1 MDEVDEFG
9 IPIKKTA
16 TKKQAV
22 DEFGIP
28 IKKKGS
34 SEPTAQ
40 EKSGVSP
47 TRPTTQGISSDTE
60 PPTRAQASVALGGP
74 TKLFGQEEEKRPT
87 SIMYGN
93 EPKKEGFV
101 PPSTPIDI
109 DQSIKYLE
117 KKKSNPKELKRLKEE
132 KARMPEQKPIEYYLN
147 KQIVN
152 NLTPAIDQAN
162 TITEEDKSERD
173 SEFENDWNKTGF
185 VNKLKQFG
193 SDILGSSVNLFNK
206 LGFIDESMTEED
218 TKIEPLKKYKDEVIK
233 EATENKV
240 KLSPEQFKIKVQEKY
255 NNDWDTDKKAYNL
268 TQLNYTLT
276 DEEQKAIREDKF
288 DNYKDLNTSQ
298 KYFLNTASTLSNVRD
313 NIGLDLVSL
322 DKELSEKI
330 KNGVNPTE
338 NEIQSYNNL
347 IEKYKKYHLDAQNAY
362 GKYAKNLDKVHSLE
376 TELDVFDNEN
386 FRSLEFLKRL
396 GIGVEQLGVGI
407 IDFTSY
413 LANLHAKSSPLNSSM
428 EISMYLHK
436 KANDLRGAIEEQN
449 KGLRD
454 TSNRFESVLS
464 NSVDF
469 ITENTPMVLGLV
481 YGGAPAMFGLA
492 GTTAGEK
499 YGEMLN
505 EDAEKK
511 KQISELNKKLESGEL
526 DANET
531 DIARQT
537 IEDLSAKE
545 DYNEFQEVVAPL
557 LHGGAMLIPLSKQLK
572 TIQNSGRVLLAGEKE
587 FPKIIENV
595 YKEKAANLFGKIK
608 TFAGESFDLGNQL
621 KLMTI
626 LQEVNNS
633 VVLGKDVDYKK
644 LLDLEVYATAPLLHG
659 MNKVAP
665 YLAGKV
671 TEPFMSKEDYKIID
685 ENTSQIFDLNK
696 KLESGELD
704 INEADIVKQ
713 TIKDLSAKSADVVNN
728 KLDRIGKYSKET
740 VDNILDATKQ
750 ASDLREKANRIISS
764 ENIDA
769 KQKKVVIEKLR
780 GEYNS
785 IEQTK
790 SELISGNAKK
800 IIYVKKATDIPIE
813 SERVKGAQ
821 YKVVEN
827 SIEKKLFEK
836 QQMSVNAPAV
846 EVTPTEVKA
855 EEITTTEVT
864 PTDVKAEEVKPAEEN
879 QYAKA
884 SFYFSKDNAEGNS
897 EPVSIQEQKDHDN
910 IIQKIVDKGVENN
923 DSAEKIRDK
932 VYKYLRNN
940 GVLLGG
946 FETFGIKEYVN
957 GKVEGTLKTDFV
969 DYRKPPPKPKEVEP
983 TEAKAEEVKPAI
995 ESPIEL
1001 KEGEELVDVKQ
1012 DKKGNTYTYVAETSE
1027 KDGVKT
1033 TKFKFNRSDKSSEQR
1048 SPTGVDADKVL
1059 DKYGY
1064 EIPADEIPEG
1074 AEIIEINEIREGE
1087 KTTGATVT
1095 FKHTETG
1102 NRFKGEIV
1110 LKPKAKEAKAE
1121 ETKTVNHNGIEY
1133 TKNDAGNWVNTKT
1146 GNEIKGIGDKGKE
1159 LIKTLDDLA
1168 KTAEVKEI
1176 VAPKEDLTAGK
1187 GLFSEP
1193 VEHVIKT
1200 AEDYKKSKGITVDA
1214 GERIT
1219 DIDVENSKKI
1229 ADAYDEMQSNP
1240 NDPEVKV
1247 AYNAMA
1253 NETMDQFKY
1262 LIDNGYTVE
1271 LYDGKTEPYKNSEEM
1286 LKDLRDNKHLY
1297 VFSTEEGFGDTPIT
1311 EKDRQENPL
1320 LKDSGFTDKNGK
1332 KLLINDAFR
1341 FVHDIFGHGER
1352 GNSFG
1357 AKGEENAWD
1366 VHSRMYSPEARRA
1379 MTTETRGQ
1387 NSWVNFNK
1395 EMRNED
1401 GSIKNKGDKGYLSPT
1416 ERPFADQK
1424 IGLLPEW
1431 VSKSIYETAEKPTEP
1446 AKKYADRAKELAD
1459 KVRNSDLPD
1468 WAKANIEGG
1477 KKQGVDANTMKEA
1490 LAKAIEKTGEL
1501 MDKGVEFAEAIKEA
1515 VKEMVDLLGEDK
1527 RASIEKDFSDYYN
1540 SIKEPITEEPK
1551 KENIVK
1557 KTVKSFFENDIAPMF
1572 KTTAEAAA
1580 ETIKA
1585 VVNTLSPKTGVG
1597 KEVVTKFYELVGDR
1611 NKATTFISKQVG
1623 EYKKTFDKMPD
1634 SERIDFI
1641 DRMKAGKPQATPEL
1655 DDIAKVISKLDKD
1668 LYDEITKY
1676 NPNLAWKENHFR
1688 VLWKKVPGTDK
1699 EKYWSFLSKRPI
1711 RGSRGF
1717 FGQSTLRS
1725 MSEGIE
1731 KGGVPYS
1738 TNPIE
1743 MFEMSYN
1750 DGMKYVTAQRI
1761 IDAFK
1766 KDGII
1771 KFVKSGQDVPD
1782 GYTKINDSVAN
1793 VYFKTDQGMV
1803 KTGEYWIQ
1811 EDPGRMLNNMLSRD
1825 YIRDTKLGTSLM
1837 GIKNF
1842 YTAIELG
1849 LSPFHAVAISLEQIA
1864 SGAGIGLRKI
1874 VNLGDIKGG
1883 IKDVLTAPFSPK
1895 TTFSLGRKYFKF
1907 ATAKEFENSPEGKS
1921 FLQKNPRAKEY
1932 LDDFFQGGGLAKQH
1946 EDLKNNAYKA
1956 LKESMGKDNYIGAAL
1971 RALPALNEGVM
1982 DPLFNVYIPSLK
1994 IGLFMKEFPL
2004 ILAENKSR
2012 LDSGKVTREELSRKT
2027 IDGIDNRLGEM
2038 NFDNLYWNKTFKTSM
2053 QFMLR
2058 SVTWKLGNIRQMGGA
2073 APEQAIEF
2081 VNAVKENRRPNLSPK
2096 MAWLFGLS
2104 LTQVVLA
2111 SVIQGM
2117 YLDDDDKD
2125 KDIKD
2130 FKDIVAPRINSS
2142 DNKERIVIPTYY
2154 KDLLHFWHAP
2164 TEYVSS
2170 GVSGPFGKGI
2180 DLYNNEDFYK
2190 YNIYDETD
2198 PVYKQLIDAGKYAA
2212 PKPFSITSA
2221 QKMKEKGE
2229 PVSKQALSFMGFNKA
2244 PGYLEHSDLES
2255 EILDLYSIRN
2265 TSIKPLKMKEANDKK
2280 KEIREMYKKDIGKAQ
2295 EMANEAVKEGLLR
2308 PTQVTRLFRDVAKNE
2323 DAMVFFFKRLPESDK
2338 EYLATKMTEEEKK
2351 KFNIKKKLTDAEFKE
2366 KYGEKAF
2373 KQLLRGRE
2381 LLKKGAN

>member
-1 MDEVDEFG
+1 MAELLDNKDEQGVPPLPG
-9 IPIKKTA
+9 GYVAIKKESQGTPPLPSGY
-16 TKKQAV
+16 V
-22 DEFGIP
+22 V
-28 IKKKGS
+28 KKKES
-34 SEPTAQ
+34 SEPTSQ
-40 EKSGVSP
+40 EGVGVSP
-47 TRPTTQGISSDTE
+47 TRTIQQGTSLDTE
-60 PPTRAQASVALGGP
+60 PPTRAQASVTLGGP

-93 EPKKEGFV
+93 EPKKEEFV

-117 KKKSNPKELKRLKEE
+117 KTKSNPKELKRLKEK
-132 KARMPEQKPIEYYLN
+132 KAKMPTQKPIEYYLN

-162 TITEEDKSERD
+162 TITDEDKLERD

-193 SDILGSSVNLFNK
+193 SDILGTSVNLFNK
-206 LGFIDESMTEED
+206 LGLVDESMTKED
-218 TKIEPLKKYKDEVIK
+218 IAIEPLKKYKDQVIK
-233 EATENKV
+233 YATENKI
-240 KLSPEQFKIKVQEKY
+240 KLSPEQFKNKVQEMY
-255 NNDWDTDKKAYNL
+255 NDDWDTDKKAYNL
-268 TQLNYTLT
+268 QQLNYTLN
-276 DEEQKAIREDKF
+276 DEEQKAIGEDTFNK
-288 DNYKDLNTSQ
+288 YKDLNTSQ
-298 KYFLNTASTLSNVRD
+298 KYFLNTSSTLSKVRD
-313 NIGLDLVSL
+313 NIGLDLVNL
-322 DKELSEKI
+322 DKQLSEKI
-330 KNGVNPTE
+330 KNGETPTE
-338 NEIQSYNNL
+338 TEIKSYNDL
-347 IEKYKKYHLDAQNAY
+347 TEKYKQYHLDAQNAY

-386 FRSLEFLKRL
+386 LRSLEFLKRL
-396 GIGVEQLGVGI
+396 GIGVEQLGVGA

-413 LANLHAKSSPLNSSM
+413 LANLHAKSSPLNTSSR
-428 EISMYLHK
+428 EISMYLHE

-464 NSVDF
+464 KSVDF
-469 ITENTPMVLGLV
+469 ITENTPMVLGLL
-481 YGGAPAMFGLA
+481 YGGAPAMYGLA
-492 GTTAGEK
+492 GITTGEK
-499 YGEMLN
+499 YGETVN
-505 EDAEKK
+505 E
-511 KQISELNKKLESGEL
+511 NK
-526 DANET
+526 
-531 DIARQT
+531 
-537 IEDLSAKE
+537 

-595 YKEKAANLFGKIK
+595 YKEKAANLFSKIK

-633 VVLGKDVDYKK
+633 VVLGKDINFEAISD
-644 LLDLEVYATAPLLHG
+644 LDVYATAPLLHG
-659 MNKVAP
+659 MNKFAP
-665 YLAGKV
+665 YVAGKV

-704 INEADIVKQ
+704 TNEADIVKQ
-713 TIKDLSAKSADVVNN
+713 TIKDISAKSAEVVNN

-769 KQKKVVIEKLR
+769 KQKEVVIKKLR

-790 SELISGNAKK
+790 EELISGNVKN

-813 SERVKGAQ
+813 SERVKGSQ

-836 QQMSVNAPAV
+836 QQMSVNATAV
-846 EVTPTEVKA
+846 EVIPTEAKA
-855 EEITTTEVT
+855 
-864 PTDVKAEEVKPAEEN
+864 AEVKPAEKVKGISPETSSN
-879 QYAKA
+879 VANLTQ
-884 SFYFSKDNAEGNS
+884 DGEGNYVFYHTS
-897 EPVSIQEQKDHDN
+897 ENTLETIEPSKYGTNPRNVTSAEEKTAIGRVGGVSMYYPAENVAENIVSGNTHMVKIPESEVYDFNADPLNLIEEARAKFEKEFPGQAFTPNDQFAQVTKIAGDRGFKMVVGEWKDTTRAQTTEPLKPIDVKEMEGN
-910 IIQKIVDKGVENN
+910 KIIKPFKEDFVSNKDKGFKSV
-923 DSAEKIRDK
+923 IP
-932 VYKYLRNN
+932 
-940 GVLLGG
+940 
-946 FETFGIKEYVN
+946 ET
-957 GKVEGTLKTDFV
+957 
-969 DYRKPPPKPKEVEP
+969 
-983 TEAKAEEVKPAI
+983 
-995 ESPIEL
+995 
-1001 KEGEELVDVKQ
+1001 KQ
-1012 DKKGNTYTYVAETSE
+1012 DKFNEVYEDIYSFKNSKNKYDDLYHLKEDYAKKSQEEITKMIEDSDLPQEY
-1027 KDGVKT
+1027 KDKYNEAL
-1033 TKFKFNRSDKSSEQR
+1033 KYEPEQR
-1048 SPTGVDADKVL
+1048 RTEAPK
-1059 DKYGY
+1059 
-1064 EIPADEIPEG
+1064 EPE
-1074 AEIIEINEIREGE
+1074 
-1087 KTTGATVT
+1087 TV
-1095 FKHTETG
+1095 E
-1102 NRFKGEIV
+1102 
-1110 LKPKAKEAKAE
+1110 
-1121 ETKTVNHNGIEY
+1121 HNGVNY
-1133 TKNDAGNWVNTKT
+1133 TKNENGNWVNEKT
-1146 GNEIKGIGDKGKE
+1146 GNEIKGIGEKGKE
-1159 LIKTLDDLA
+1159 LIKTLDDLNTKFEPVVIDNA
-1168 KTAEVKEI
+1168 PEGNFLNIGLNVGTTAELLDKDSVISMLPEGVEVLEEGINDVPSEIDGKENIERTLLVKLSR
-1176 VAPKEDLTAGK
+1176 PLTDAEMSKLLKDTQQKAIPQLTEGK
-1187 GLFSEP
+1187 GLMYGSKEWGNFNSEYFHLP
-1193 VEHVIKT
+1193 KDGKLSE
-1200 AEDYKKSKGITVDA
+1200 YKPT
-1214 GERIT
+1214 
-1219 DIDVENSKKI
+1219 
-1229 ADAYDEMQSNP
+1229 
-1240 NDPEVKV
+1240 EVK
-1247 AYNAMA
+1247 
-1253 NETMDQFKY
+1253 
-1262 LIDNGYTVE
+1262 
-1271 LYDGKTEPYKNSEEM
+1271 
-1286 LKDLRDNKHLY
+1286 
-1297 VFSTEEGFGDTPIT
+1297 
-1311 EKDRQENPL
+1311 
-1320 LKDSGFTDKNGK
+1320 
-1332 KLLINDAFR
+1332 
-1341 FVHDIFGHGER
+1341 
-1352 GNSFG
+1352 
-1357 AKGEENAWD
+1357 
-1366 VHSRMYSPEARRA
+1366 
-1379 MTTETRGQ
+1379 
-1387 NSWVNFNK
+1387 
-1395 EMRNED
+1395 
-1401 GSIKNKGDKGYLSPT
+1401 
-1416 ERPFADQK
+1416 
-1424 IGLLPEW
+1424 
-1431 VSKSIYETAEKPTEP
+1431 EP
-1446 AKKYADRAKELAD
+1446 AKKYAEKAKELAD

-1501 MDKGVEFAEAIKEA
+1501 MDKGVEFAEAVKES

-1527 RASIEKDFSDYYN
+1527 RVSIEKDFSDYYN

-1557 KTVKSFFENDIAPMF
+1557 RTVKSFFENDIAPMF
-1572 KTTAEAAA
+1572 KSTAEAVT
-1580 ETIKA
+1580 ETTKA
-1585 VVNTLSPKTGVG
+1585 VVNALSPKTGVG

-1611 NKATTFISKQVG
+1611 NKSITLIDKQIG

-1634 SERIDFI
+1634 AERVDFI

-1655 DDIAKVISKLDKD
+1655 DAIAKVISKLDKD

-1688 VLWKKVPGTDK
+1688 VLWKKVPGTEK
-1699 EKYWSFLSKRPI
+1699 EKYWSFLSKRPV

-1761 IDAFK
+1761 IDSFK

-1874 VNLGDIKGG
+1874 INLGDVKGG

-1932 LDDFFQGGGLAKQH
+1932 LDDFFQGGGLVKQH
-1946 EDLKNNAYKA
+1946 DDLKNNVYKA
-1956 LKESMGKDNYIGAAL
+1956 LKENMGKDNYIGAGL

-2081 VNAVKENRRPNLSPK
+2081 VNAIKENRRPNLSPK

-2111 SVIQGM
+2111 SVIQHM
-2117 YLDDDDKD
+2117 SLDDDDKD
-2125 KDIKD
+2125 KEIKD
-2130 FKDIVAPRINSS
+2130 FKDIVAPRINSA
-2142 DNKERIVIPTYY
+2142 DNKERVVIPTYY

-2170 GVSGPFGKGI
+2170 GVSGPFGKMN
-2180 DLYNNEDFYK
+2180 DLWNNEDFYK

-2198 PVYKQLIDAGKYAA
+2198 PIYKQLIDAGKYAA

-2265 TSIKPLKMKEANDKK
+2265 TSVKPLKMKEANDKK
-2280 KEIREMYKKDIGKAQ
+2280 KEIREMYKKDISKAQ

-2366 KYGEKAF
+2366 KYGEETF
-2373 KQLLRGRE
+2373 KKLLRARE
-2381 LLKKGAN
+2381 LSKEGAK